1 MANRY
6 AVQNGNWSD
15 TATWDG
21 GTLPASDDVV
31 RPNGFTVII
40 DQDITVNQ
48 LINNASSP
56 AVAGGLFYIYG
67 DYNITAT
74 TGLSSTGATVTGG
87 YIKYYNSGSITI
99 NATFLQTR
107 NTLENV
113 NEGTINI
120 IGEVRLPGTTI
131 SSGRTIT
138 NSSNGVINVVGNIT
152 CPTNT
157 QSLSFAILNSR
168 NGIIN
173 ITGNVIGGNN
183 GSGPYGINNNAL
195 GTINVTGNL
204 VGGSNAAA
212 VFNTSTGTVNV
223 TGNVTTTSN
232 FPGLQSTTAGTI
244 NVIGQI
250 QASTSANAVSSTST
264 TATNIFSGP
273 FINSGSSNAIYCY
286 NVELYDDVTTRY
298 VIGVSGSTDTIIL
311 FSPDQVVGVP
321 SGSDVRTG
329 TIYGPGNELTGSMA
343 VPHPNSVSWGVA
355 IENTTGTAIAKPEDL
370 WNYAVT
376 SLTASNS
383 IGQRLASTATSASNA
398 AIVNVFG

>member
-6 AVQNGNWSD
+6 AVANGNWSD

-21 GTLPASDDVV
+21 GTLPASDDDV

-56 AVAGGLFYIYG
+56 AIAGGLFYIYG
-67 DYNITAT
+67 DYDITAT

-87 YIKYYNSGSITI
+87 YIKYYNTGSITI

-113 NEGTINI
+113 NDGTINI
-120 IGEVRLPGTTI
+120 TGEVRIPGASPNT
-131 SSGRTIT
+131 RTVT
-138 NSSNGVINVVGNIT
+138 NSSNGVINIIGNIT
-152 CPTNT
+152 CPTST
-157 QSLSFAILNSR
+157 QTSNFAILNSS
-168 NGIIN
+168 NGTIN
-173 ITGNVIGGNN
+173 ITGNVIAGN
-183 GSGPYGINNNAL
+183 SGTGPFGIFNNST

-204 VGGSNAAA
+204 VGTVNAAA
-212 VFNTSTGTVNV
+212 VFNNGTGTVNI
-223 TGNVTTTSN
+223 TGNVTTTGDD
-232 FPGLQSTTAGTI
+232 PGLQSNTAGTF
-244 NVIGQI
+244 NVIGQL
-250 QASTSANAVSSTST
+250 QASTTGNAVSSTST
-264 TATNIFSGP
+264 TATNVFSGP
-273 FINSGSSNAIYCY
+273 FLNSGSRNAIYCY
-286 NVELYDDVTTRY
+286 NVQLYDDVTTQY
-298 VIGVSGSTDTIIL
+298 VIGVSGSTDTISIV
-311 FSPDQVVGVP
+311 SPDQVTGVP

-329 TIYGPGNELTGSMA
+329 TIYGPDNVLTGSMA

-376 SLTASNS
+376 ALTASNS